1 MEAIEKQFEENIIK
15 ELKNDNLAIFAGA
28 GLSRA
33 SGYVDWAALL
43 SGIASNLGLTIDQE
57 TDLVSLAQYY
67 CNDFGRQGINEAII
81 EQFEKDAE
89 ENKNLEILA
98 SLPISVYWTTN
109 YDSLIEDTLKKHK
122 KKTDIKIDQ
131 AQLKYY
137 KPNRDVIVYKM
148 HGDKDHPDEA
158 VITRDDYESY
168 NKTRPMF
175 TTNLKGQL
183 IEKTF
188 LFIGFSFED
197 PNLEQILSRIR
208 VDLISKSPKNHYCFF
223 RKIDKENYKIS
234 KEEYNLE
241 KYNEDQIKQSLRIK
255 DLRRYGINTL
265 LVNEYEDITKILE
278 RIYIK
283 YKLGNIFISGSANE
297 YGEFKKEDAEEFM
310 YKLSKKLIKE
320 DYNIISGFGLGVGS
334 FIINGVLDELYP
346 KGNYID
352 NRLIMRPFPQ
362 KSSSNKALHELWTDY
377 RKEMISMAG
386 VSIFIFGN
394 KKNEETGEIIQ
405 ANGMIEE
412 FKIAKENNNFI
423 IPISSTGY
431 ATKTIMME
439 IKKDLDTYWYIKDS
453 IDILDNEKDCEK
465 LILEVIKIIKK
476 IRSEL

>member
-1 MEAIEKQFEENIIK
+1 MVDNNNKFEENIIK

-28 GLSRA
+28 GLSRS
-33 SGYVDWAALL
+33 SGYVDWSNLL
-43 SGIASNLGLTIDQE
+43 SGIASNLGLTIDHE
-57 TDLVSLAQYY
+57 TDLISIAQYY

-81 EQFEKDAE
+81 EQFERDAE

-98 SLPISVYWTTN
+98 KLPISVYWTTN
-109 YDSLIEDTLKKHK
+109 YDSLIEDTLRKHK

-131 AQLKYY
+131 SQLKYY
-137 KPNRDVIVYKM
+137 KQNRDVIVYKM
-148 HGDKDHPDEA
+148 HGDKDYPDEA

-223 RKIDKENYKIS
+223 KKIDKEKY
-234 KEEYNLE
+234 EEDE
-241 KYNEDQIKQSLRIK
+241 IKQNLKIK

-265 LVNEYEDITKILE
+265 LVDEYEDITKILE
-278 RIYIK
+278 KIYIK
-283 YKLGNIFISGSANE
+283 YKMGNIFISGSAEE
-297 YGEFKKEDAEEFM
+297 YGGFEKEEAEDFM
-310 YKLSKKLIKE
+310 HKLSKRLIKE

-334 FIINGVLDELYP
+334 FIINGALDEIYS
-346 KGNYID
+346 KDNYID
-352 NRLIMRPFPQ
+352 DRLIMRPFPQ
-362 KSSSNKALHELWTDY
+362 KSSGNKELKELWTDY

-394 KKNEETGEIIQ
+394 KKIKETGEIVD

-412 FKIAKENNNFI
+412 FQIAKENSNFI

-431 ATKTIMME
+431 ASNTIMVE
-439 IKKDLDTYWYIKDS
+439 IKKDLNKYWYLKDS
-453 IDILDNEKDCEK
+453 IDILQNEKSCEA
-465 LILEVIKIIKK
+465 LITEVIKIMKK
-476 IRSEL
+476 IKNEL